1 MHKPAPDPARP
12 DIVSALPAT
21 PLLVACHDAG
31 AANLIFGWLRY
42 WLTTGKLNPSH
53 LLLALQGPAKA
64 IAANSGLTPLGRDV
78 ALDNLSIPLGC
89 VLSGTGW
96 QSDWEHRARRLA
108 RSRKIPSIA
117 VLDHW
122 VNYASRF
129 IRDDGTCLP
138 DALWVSDEHAERIAQ
153 HTFPSLQVVR
163 QPNLYLDSQVANIPA
178 LSPGKG
184 DTLYLL
190 EPARTT
196 WGRRAEG
203 EFQAL
208 DYFIQERHRLIAC
221 PESRVRLR
229 PHPSDPAGK
238 YDAWLSRHPS
248 HDVCLDD
255 APDLSISIARASVVV
270 GMQTAAMV
278 IALAAGRAVYSSLPP
293 WAGELALPHDGIRQI
308 RHLS

>member
-1 MHKPAPDPARP
+1 MVTKPAF
-12 DIVSALPAT
+12 
-21 PLLVACHDAG
+21 PLLIACHDAG
-31 AANLIFGWLRY
+31 AANLTFAWVQHWLRADS
-42 WLTTGKLNPSH
+42 LKKDD
-53 LLLALQGPAKA
+53 LLLALDGPAQHIATHAGLSA
-64 IAANSGLTPLGRDV
+64 ITPQV
-78 ALDNLSIPLGC
+78 TLDTFPTSARCL
-89 VLSGTGW
+89 LSGTGW
-96 QSDWEHRARRLA
+96 QSNWEHRWRLLA
-108 RSRKIPSIA
+108 KRHGIHSIA
-117 VLDHW
+117 VVDHW
-122 VNYASRF
+122 VNYPQRF
-129 IRDDGTCLP
+129 ERDGITCLP

-163 QPNLYLDSQVANIPA
+163 QPNLYLDSQVADIPA